1 MCKFVLLFFACT
13 YLFNE
18 VKKVSVLNEEKRFD
32 SCLYGVCPSLSKT
45 LSKIDP
51 FLKQDVQEIRLRAG
65 KPLALTVKNKILYVS
80 ENGECKST
88 AENAQKVTL
97 NDVQESFKLL
107 IRGSV
112 YSHLSEIKEGYIMMR
127 YGHRAGICGSFTKTG
142 NISNVSSV
150 NIRISREIKGAAN
163 QLLKAYNG
171 GGVLI
176 AGPPASGKT
185 TVLRDFIRGIAS
197 AETENPKRVCL
208 VDTRGEISASFL
220 GECFNDLGE
229 NCDVL
234 VGFEKSKGFLMAIR
248 TMFPN
253 IVAFD
258 EIGTNEELEGVMQG
272 FMSGVDVV
280 VTAHVGNEADLM
292 RREITKKLLQSGAI
306 TTVALLSGYPFCNT
320 VIKTADEVLKQ
331 CGQ

>member
-1 MCKFVLLFFACT
+1 MNL
-13 YLFNE
+13 
-18 VKKVSVLNEEKRFD
+18 LNEQKRFD
-32 SCLYGVCPSLSKT
+32 SSLYGVCPSIAKT
-45 LSKIDP
+45 LLRVNNSV
-51 FLKQDVQEIRLRAG
+51 KQDVQEIRLRAN
-65 KPLALTVKNKILYVS
+65 KPLALTVKNNCLYVK
-80 ENGECKST
+80 ENGECESNIK
-88 AENAQKVTL
+88 NAVTVTL
-97 NDVQESFKLL
+97 NDVQESFKML

-112 YSHLSEIKEGYIMMR
+112 YSHLNEIKEGYIMMR

-142 NISNVSSV
+142 NISNISSI
-150 NIRISREIKGAAN
+150 NIRISREIKGVADKLIN
-163 QLLKAYNG
+163 SYDG

-176 AGPPASGKT
+176 VGPPASGKT
-185 TVLRDFIRGIAS
+185 TVLRDFIRGVAS
-197 AETENPKRVCL
+197 AENANSRRVCL

-220 GECFNDLGE
+220 GESFNDLGE

-258 EIGTNEELEGVMQG
+258 EIGTDEELSGVMQG

-280 VTAHVGNEADLM
+280 VTAHIGSEEDLL
-292 RREITKKLLQSGAI
+292 RRDITRKLIESGAI
-306 TTVALLSGYPFCNT
+306 QTVVLLKGYPFGDMD
-320 VIKTADEVLKQ
+320 IKNAKEVLKQ

>member
-1 MCKFVLLFFACT
+1 MGGLIG
-13 YLFNE
+13 
-18 VKKVSVLNEEKRFD
+18 EKRFD
-32 SCLYGVCPSLSKT
+32 SSLYGICPSLAKI
-45 LSKIDP
+45 LSRVNTEV
-51 FLKQDVQEIRLRAG
+51 KQDVQEIRLRTN
-65 KPLALTVKNKILYVS
+65 KPLALTVKNKCLYVS
-80 ENGECKST
+80 ENGECESSGI
-88 AENAQKVTL
+88 NAVTVTL

-112 YSHLSEIKEGYIMMR
+112 YSHLNEIKEGYIMMR

-142 NISNVSSV
+142 NISNISSI

-163 QLLKAYNG
+163 ALLKAYNG

-197 AETENPKRVCL
+197 AENNNPKRVCL

-220 GECFNDLGE
+220 GESFNDLGE

-253 IVAFD
+253 VVAFD

-280 VTAHVGNEADLM
+280 VTAHIGSEVDLM
-292 RREITKKLLQSGAI
+292 RRDITRKLIQSGVI
-306 TTVALLSGYPFCNT
+306 QTIVLLKGYPFCNT

-331 CGQ
+331 CGH